1 MDPIITAL
9 IAGATAGLT
18 KIGSQLVADSYHAI
32 KTAISQKFG
41 AQSDALQALDKLE
54 SKPDSEARKNVV
66 VEELAGLDIH
76 RDNELIELA
85 QKLID
90 ALNSSPDGAQH
101 INNIQKVIGNDN
113 VVVGSGSTVSINRD
127 K

>member
-9 IAGATAGLT
+9 IAGATAGLS
-18 KIGSQLVADSYHAI
+18 KIGGQLVTDSYHAI
-32 KTAISQKFG
+32 KTAIGNKFG
-41 AQSDALQALDKLE
+41 AQSKALQALENLE
-54 SKPDSEARKNVV
+54 EKPDSEAWKSVV
-66 VEELAGLDIH
+66 VEELAGLDIAS
-76 RDNELIELA
+76 DSDLAELA

-90 ALNSSPDGAQH
+90 ALNASPGVTQH
-101 INNIQKVIGNDN
+101 ISNVQKVTGNDN